1 MDQQMKELIEAFVE
15 ESQGIV
21 ESASSILDELQD
33 GDGNM
38 ESFAQIGQRIDGIM
52 GCAKTMGLDTYPE
65 LAPALKVIS
74 NLSEG
79 CKALGY
85 QAAEIR
91 DSQLAPMAAGFL
103 ADAVEILGAAVL
115 DLKKGYVSID
125 MKAAERI
132 KERLAW
138 FTEKTKLSP
147 EDQKRLLARFGLS

>member
-1 MDQQMKELIEAFVE
+1 MKDLIEAFVE

-21 ESASSILDELQD
+21 ATTTDMLDELQD
-33 GDGNM
+33 GDGGT

-52 GCAKTMGLDTYPE
+52 GCAKTMGLDTYPQ
-65 LAPALKVIS
+65 LAPALNVIS

-85 QAAEIR
+85 QAAELK
-91 DSQLAPMAAGFL
+91 DLTLAPMAAGFL
-103 ADAVEILGAAVL
+103 ADAVEMLGAAVL

-132 KERLAW
+132 KERLLW
-138 FTEKTKLSP
+138 FVQKTKLSP
-147 EDQKRLLARFGLS
+147 EDQKKLLARFGLK